1 MYYSFETII
10 KYCGIYSWFN
20 KFLFSDKKK
29 MLHLNKIVTATW
41 NTKISIKY
49 YISYDSF
56 TEKIHIPTP
65 FGCKNIVNYFK
76 YLERFYNSFLYS

>member
-20 KFLFSDKKK
+20 KFLFSDKKNDTFK
-29 MLHLNKIVTATW
+29 QNCYCHMKYKNFNKILYFIW
-41 NTKISIKY
+41 F
-49 YISYDSF
+49 SYKK
-56 TEKIHIPTP
+56 EIHIPTP